1 MNMVRPVQE
10 GDDWKS
16 RRARPDQYSGDPY
29 SGHRHGGQG
38 IGDQNF
44 AGQDFGRPDAGRR
57 HVGHRYPGHQH
68 PQGQHPQGRL
78 QSQYPQGRHPQ
89 SRQSQHPGNQHSG
102 HQYSGNQHPGRR
114 HRRSPYVGV
123 PRPPVTRRRQAGKLS
138 LTVALALLV
147 AFAVIGV
154 GAAAVLTGTVTVGGV
169 DGQAKVPQA
178 TAPTQA
184 KTKPTPSPTPK
195 VQRLAGPVLAERQA
209 AALPTKEGLAAALG
223 PILASPALGSHV
235 SVAVRDVASGR
246 LLYGKDPHG
255 AYIPASTT
263 KILTCVAA
271 LAALG
276 PDHRF
281 ETKVVA
287 GAAPDQIVLVGG
299 GDPFLATEAARKR
312 ATGAKAYPVPA
323 TIEDLAA
330 RTAKELRAAGTTRVR
345 VLVDD
350 TLFRDQASP
359 TWESQYIPTGV
370 VARLSALWVDEAKLS
385 WPAWQP
391 RAKDP
396 ALNAADAFVA
406 ALERAGI
413 TTVGEPTRGRAPA
426 QAGTIASILSP
437 RLDAIVERVML
448 ISDNDGAEV
457 LAHHVALAEGKPA
470 TFEGAAAAVKAVLG
484 RLGVE
489 SLDQIRLYDGS
500 GLSRDGRLSANVLTE
515 TLVAAAR
522 PEFPELRAVL
532 TGLPVAGYDGSLE
545 KRFYHEPSDPGVGI
559 VRAKTGTLS
568 GVSSLAGVVTT
579 RDGAVLAFALLTD
592 KATTGDPRP
601 PLDELAAALAECGCQ

>member
-1 MNMVRPVQE
+1 
-10 GDDWKS
+10 
-16 RRARPDQYSGDPY
+16 
-29 SGHRHGGQG
+29 
-38 IGDQNF
+38 
-44 AGQDFGRPDAGRR
+44 
-57 HVGHRYPGHQH
+57 
-68 PQGQHPQGRL
+68 
-78 QSQYPQGRHPQ
+78 
-89 SRQSQHPGNQHSG
+89 
-102 HQYSGNQHPGRR
+102 
-114 HRRSPYVGV
+114 
-123 PRPPVTRRRQAGKLS
+123 VTRRRQAGKVS

-154 GAAAVLTGTVTVGGV
+154 GAAVVLTNGV
-169 DGQAKVPQA
+169 PSGADGSVEAPPTSAATKA
-178 TAPTQA
+178 TAR
-184 KTKPTPSPTPK
+184 PTPSPTPT
-195 VQRLAGPVLAERQA
+195 VRRLAEPVLPVRDA

-223 PILASPALGSHV
+223 PILASPDLGPHV
-235 SVAVRDVASGR
+235 SVAVRDVATGQ

-281 ETKVVA
+281 ETKVVT
-287 GAAPDQIVLVGG
+287 GSAPDQIVLVGG

-323 TIEDLAA
+323 TIEQLAA
-330 RTAKELRAAGTTRVR
+330 QTAKRLAGTKRVR

-350 TLFRDQASP
+350 TLFRDRESP
-359 TWESQYIPTGV
+359 TWESQYVPTGV
-370 VARLSALWVDEAKLS
+370 VARLSALWVNEAKLA
-385 WPAWQP
+385 WPAWRP

-396 ALNAADAFVA
+396 ALAAADAFVA
-406 ALERAGI
+406 ALRRAGI
-413 TTVGEPTRGRAPA
+413 ATAGEPTRGRAPA
-426 QAGTIASILSP
+426 NARVVASIRSP
-437 RLDAIVERVML
+437 RLDGIVERVL
-448 ISDNDGAEV
+448 RISDNDGAEV

-470 TFEGAAAAVKAVLG
+470 TFEGAAAAVKAVLA
-484 RLGVE
+484 RLGVK
-489 SLDQIRLYDGS
+489 SLDEIRLYDGS

-515 TLVAAAR
+515 TLVAAASPR
-522 PEFPELRAVL
+522 HPELRSVL

-579 RDGAVLAFALLTD
+579 RQGAVLAFALMTD

-601 PLDELAAALAECGCQ
+601 PLDELAAALAECGCR

>member
-1 MNMVRPVQE
+1 V
-10 GDDWKS
+10 
-16 RRARPDQYSGDPY
+16 
-29 SGHRHGGQG
+29 
-38 IGDQNF
+38 
-44 AGQDFGRPDAGRR
+44 
-57 HVGHRYPGHQH
+57 
-68 PQGQHPQGRL
+68 
-78 QSQYPQGRHPQ
+78 
-89 SRQSQHPGNQHSG
+89 
-102 HQYSGNQHPGRR
+102 
-114 HRRSPYVGV
+114 
-123 PRPPVTRRRQAGKLS
+123 S

-147 AFAVIGV
+147 AFAVVGL
-154 GAAAVLTGTVTVGGV
+154 GAAVVLTNGV
-169 DGQAKVPQA
+169 LAGAERTAKEPAA
-178 TAPTQA
+178 TAPTKA
-184 KTKPTPSPTPK
+184 TSRPTPSPTPT
-195 VQRLAGPVLAERQA
+195 VERLAGPVLPVRDA
-209 AALPTKEGLAAALG
+209 ATLPTKEGLAAALG
-223 PILASPALGSHV
+223 PILASPDLGSHV
-235 SVAVRDVASGR
+235 SVAVRDVATGR

-281 ETKVVA
+281 ETKVVT
-287 GAAPDQIVLVGG
+287 GSAPDQIVLVGG

-312 ATGAKAYPVPA
+312 ATGSKAYPVPA
-323 TIEDLAA
+323 TIEQLAA
-330 RTAKELRAAGTTRVR
+330 ETAKQLRVAGTKRVR

-350 TLFRDQASP
+350 TLFRDRSSP

-370 VARLSALWVDEAKLS
+370 VSPLSALWVNEAKLS
-385 WPAWQP
+385 WPSWQP

-396 ALNAADAFVA
+396 ALNAADAFIE
-406 ALERAGI
+406 ALREAGI
-413 TTVGEPTRGRAPA
+413 ATVGEPARGRAPA
-426 QAGTIASILSP
+426 QARVIASIQSP
-437 RLDAIVERVML
+437 RLDAIVERVIR

-484 RLGVE
+484 RLGVR
-489 SLDQIRLYDGS
+489 SLEEIQLYDGS

-515 TLVAAAR
+515 TIVVAAS
-522 PEFPELRAVL
+522 PEHPELRAVL

-545 KRFYHEPSDPGVGI
+545 KRFYHDPSDPGVGI

-579 RDGAVLAFALLTD
+579 RDGAVLAFALMTD

-601 PLDELAAALAECGCQ
+601 PLDELAAALAECGCR